1 MYDEEKEFYKIL
13 ISVLKKNIYKIEYI
27 FDIL

>member
-13 ISVLKKNIYKIEYI
+13 ISTLKKNIYKIEYK